1 MPEYLTPGVYIEE
14 VSRGPKP
21 IEGVSTSTAGFLGET
36 ERGRTKPTLVDSFA
50 EFTRVYGSRLAEERR
65 YLVPAVEGFFRNG
78 GQRCYV
84 GRVTA
89 STETATATPG
99 DETRPRPGELRP
111 STYSLSFDGV
121 VAGHEASETVE
132 LTNLGDPSAEVPAE
146 ADPSVEVAA
155 GDLTLEDP
163 DGVFTAELVDA
174 GGNAVDPADVAPGEV
189 GRVRVTFAP
198 DAPGESE
205 GQLTVAYSDE
215 QPSVPITLSAAAV
228 AASEGALGAPDSVSF
243 GRVVTGH
250 ERGDSVTVT
259 NLGNPDAG
267 HADLTVRFDDV
278 AVDPTDV
285 GFAVQSYT
293 HSADGALDPTAADEF
308 VLGPGESVTVDVAF
322 APADVGRQEATLT
335 VPNDDGSATTEVAL
349 VGTGTEPTASSLGAD
364 PETVDFNAL
373 PVGHVAT
380 REVTLTNLGDPSQGH
395 PPLTVRR
402 DDVVLSGEGGEPVA
416 QPAANAPGFTVTLE
430 APDGTAVNA
439 GESATVQPGESAA
452 VRIQFRRGGVA
463 GQDLRLSV
471 TDADGNA
478 TLTVPVVASGVV
490 MAVAAVGP
498 GRWGQRIA
506 LTFEDASLYRAGTN
520 QLFKLTVSY
529 WSDDVTVS
537 DAKRLGDA
545 FSLSEA
551 TPPTEQ
557 EVYDNLSPDES
568 SADYYRD
575 RINDASNLVAVTPQ
589 GSGRPP
595 TGGTTWLAG
604 SFGAA
609 DPQVGLLD
617 FRGDADAD
625 PGDRTG
631 LAAFEE
637 LRDVSIV
644 SIPDEHSYGD
654 YLLTADLV
662 AHCEQPNLK
671 DRVAVLQSPPGPFQS
686 EGFDGLDSKYAA
698 YYYPW
703 VVIRDPTTSAKK
715 LVPPGGHVA
724 GIYARSDTER
734 GVHKAP
740 ANEVVRGVV
749 ELPFEITDGDQ
760 AALNPQGVNCIR
772 SFRGRGIRLW
782 GARTV
787 SSDPEWKYVNVRR
800 LFIYIEQSIDRS
812 TQWVVFEPNNE
823 QLWARVRQTVANFLN
838 TVWRDGALMGTTPEE
853 AYYVKCDRS
862 TMTQADIDNGKLIV
876 EIGVAPTKPAEFVV
890 FRISQWTGGAE
901 GA

>member
-36 ERGRTKPTLVDSFA
+36 ERGRTKPTMVDSFA
-50 EFTRVYGSRLAEERR
+50 EFARTYGTRLPEERR

-78 GQRCYV
+78 GQRCYI

-111 STYSLSFDGV
+111 STHALSFDGV
-121 VAGHEASETVE
+121 VVGHEASETVE
-132 LTNLGDPSAEVPAE
+132 LTNLGDPSAENPAE
-146 ADPSVEVAA
+146 ADPNVEVTGA
-155 GDLTLEDP
+155 DLTVDP
-163 DGVFTAELVDA
+163 AVFTAELVDDE
-174 GGNAVDPADVAPGEV
+174 GNADDPADIAAG
-189 GRVRVTFAP
+189 GSGFVRVTFAP
-198 DAPGESE
+198 DAPDEFE
-205 GQLTVAYSDE
+205 GSLTVAYSDE
-215 QPSVPITLSAAAV
+215 HPNLTVALSATAV
-228 AASEGALGAPDSVSF
+228 AASDASLSEPDAVSF
-243 GRVVTGH
+243 GRVVAGH
-250 ERGDSVTVT
+250 ARVEPVTIT

-267 HADLTVRFDDV
+267 HGDLTIQLDAVVFD
-278 AVDPTDV
+278 PGDV
-285 GFAVQSYT
+285 GFEAQSYT
-293 HSADGALDPTAADEF
+293 HSVDGPLDPAATEF
-308 VLGPGESVTVDVAF
+308 VLSASESVTIDVAF
-322 APADVGRQEATLT
+322 TPANVGRQEATLT
-335 VPNDDGSATTEVAL
+335 VANDDGSATAEVEL
-349 VGTGTEPTASSLGAD
+349 VGTGVEPTPRGLEAD
-364 PETVDFNAL
+364 AETVDFGAL

-380 REVTLTNLGDPSQGH
+380 REVRLTNLGTTGDP
-395 PPLTVRR
+395 PVTIRR
-402 DDVVLSGEGGEPVA
+402 DDVVLADEGGEPVA
-416 QPAANAPGFTVTLE
+416 APAGNAPGFTVTLVD
-430 APDGTAVNA
+430 PDGTTEVPA
-439 GESATVQPGESAA
+439 GDSTDVQPGESAT
-452 VRIQFRRGGVA
+452 VRIQFRRGGVE

-471 TDADGNA
+471 TDVDGNA
-478 TLTVPVVASGVV
+478 TLTLPVVASGVV
-490 MAVAAVGP
+490 MEVAAVGP

-506 LTFEDASLYRAGTN
+506 LTFEDASLYRPGTN
-520 QLFKLTVSY
+520 ELFKLTVSY
-529 WSDDVTVS
+529 WSDDATVS
-537 DAKRLGDA
+537 DAKRLDAA
-545 FSLSEA
+545 FSLSDA
-551 TPPTEQ
+551 TPPDAQ

-568 SADYYRD
+568 AADYYRD
-575 RINDASNLVAVTPQ
+575 RINDGSNLVEVAPQ

-617 FRGDADAD
+617 FRGDPAAE
-625 PGDRTG
+625 PGERTG

-654 YLLTADLV
+654 YLLTGELV
-662 AHCEQPNLK
+662 AHCEQPALK
-671 DRVAVLQSPPGPFQS
+671 DRVAVLQSPQGPFQS
-686 EGFDGLDSKYAA
+686 DGFDGLDSKYAA

-703 VVIRDPTTSAKK
+703 VVIRDPTTGAKK
-715 LVPPGGHVA
+715 LVPPGGHIA

-749 ELPFEITDGDQ
+749 ELPFEVTDGDQ
-760 AALNPQGVNCIR
+760 AALNPRGVNCIR

-890 FRISQWTGGAE
+890 FRISQWTAGAE